1 MNLIIDEVNV
11 VINKSSAIFGVVSTL
26 FLGAIAYPV
35 SAQTSDP
42 NTTQNASQGVSI
54 DGNNNTVYQTINQT
68 TINRP
73 GRGQGPRYQDQSP
86 QNGRSENSSWRSQE
100 NHSESKYK
108 NWTDK
113 DEKENRKEDRDKRDK
128 WKHFN

>member
-1 MNLIIDEVNV
+1 M
-11 VINKSSAIFGVVSTL
+11 INKSSAIFGLVSTL

-35 SAQTSDP
+35 SAQTNDAS
-42 NTTQNASQGVSI
+42 NAQNASQGVSI

-73 GRGQGPRYQDQSP
+73 GRGQGPRSQDQSP
-86 QNGRSENSSWRSQE
+86 NHWQSEKSSARSPE

-108 NWTDK
+108 NWNEKDK
-113 DEKENRKEDRDKRDK
+113 KGNRKEDRDKRDK
-128 WKHFN
+128 WKH